1 MSDPKPTATAEPT
14 PQETPPEPNLEMV
27 SLQGTYRI
35 GFSPPVAGSLAAGEI
50 YVQVPAD
57 GGAPVLF
64 VGGLEATVVQMV
76 PPVVAGTASRTS
88 TTRAEEHGPPMPPK
102 K

>member
-1 MSDPKPTATAEPT
+1 MSDPKPVTTAEPT
-14 PQETPPEPNLEMV
+14 PQETTPTPDLETV

-35 GFSPPVAGSLAAGEI
+35 GYGPPVAGSLAAGEI

-57 GGAPVLF
+57 GGAPMLF

-76 PPVVAGTASRTS
+76 PPVAAGTAARTS